1 MPMITIQGFILGF
14 IVGAVVI
21 LGGMLIILNIIDND

>member
-14 IVGAVVI
+14 AVGAVVI
-21 LGGMLIILNIIDND
+21 LGGILIVFNIIDND

>member
-1 MPMITIQGFILGF
+1 MITIQGFILGF
-14 IVGAVVI
+14 IVGAVLV

>member
-1 MPMITIQGFILGF
+1 MITIQGFILGF
-14 IVGAVVI
+14 VVGAVVI